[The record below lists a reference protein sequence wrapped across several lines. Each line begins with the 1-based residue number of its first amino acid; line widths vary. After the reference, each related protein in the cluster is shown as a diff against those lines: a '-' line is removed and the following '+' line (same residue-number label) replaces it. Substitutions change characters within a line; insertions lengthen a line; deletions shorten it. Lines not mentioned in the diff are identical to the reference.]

1 MKKII
6 FFLLLCMQFAVQA
19 DVIDRNIAKST
30 ACTFLRSECEETCL
44 PADSDIQ
51 PNLYIFNSCDSTG
64 FVILSADDCA
74 QGILAFSFN
83 SYFDADK
90 IPDNCRAL
98 LKRYSIDIKRAAKRK
113 IRSKFRAPAT
123 NTKGM
128 RLVTPEWNQS
138 SFPYNALT
146 PANTHAGCVPA
157 AMGIVMGAWRWPV
170 TGKGNSAH
178 SGTVVDGD
186 MQLPYSFNLDH
197 GINFNL
203 DRLPYKHIHG
213 KTSLEDEESLARL
226 MLHLG
231 VSVQAKYSPGGT
243 SAYTRDACTALIDHF
258 KFDPGA
264 VYDFYLISG
273 TTDYGSILRREINEK
288 RPVICAIPGHAI
300 VCDGVWDN
308 YFHFNF
314 GWGGLS
320 NGYYLLSPSANDSDS
335 GGLFIDELVYGLRPD
350 ISCSDY
356 TPRSVEVV
364 YDEAPSESEK
374 PEDITISDKYSP
386 VELCSDGGKWT
397 GIASPFDSYPKG
409 SNARIYVSGLKLTG
423 RFDGSTETLDKTS
436 WQSFN
441 IAIGVVDKDE
451 NIRAV
456 YPHYSSVQV
465 NYNFTT
471 SGIYTLELSPN
482 IEITPAD
489 KIVVLMRRNSDS
501 DWKIVKGVSDVSSE
515 LKTTQPSSEYLPFS
529 LKYNSTDFRINK
541 PWGQL
546 ENKVVKGQRYTLY
559 VYPLKQMSSID
570 VKVNGK
576 STDFMI
582 TNTDSDDTYYTII
595 EDLIDHENFNITID
609 ALSGS
614 QTDITVNLT
623 EPGTLA
629 EKLGGHEGQIRSL
642 TITGKMN
649 AIDMRH
655 ISTDLFPMLNTLN
668 LSDAEITDCL
678 SIFPSG
684 TIIEEMLYRHDNIEE
699 VKLPRTLTQIMDRAF
714 YSCWQ
719 LKRISIP
726 EGVSYI
732 PNQAFGS
739 NAYEEVTNYST
750 KPQSINEY
758 FVDRLNSNSTLLVPY
773 GSKAAYESHPLWSR
787 FSTIKE
793 FDPSGIPNIPID
805 DTNRSI
811 NVYFTSEG
819 HLTIDGIDRAV
830 PVKIYDFTGKAIW
843 SGSSD
848 NVSTVSL
855 HGACIVLVEG
865 RAFKIMH

>member
-6 FFLLLCMQFAVQA
+6 FFLLLCVQFAIQA

-30 ACTFLRSECEETCL
+30 ACAFLRSECEETCL
-44 PADSDIQ
+44 ATDSGIQ
-51 PNLYIFNSCDSTG
+51 PDFYIFNSCDSTG

-74 QGILAFSFN
+74 QGVLAFSFN
-83 SYFDADK
+83 SYFDTDK

-98 LKRYSIDIKRAAKRK
+98 LKRYSIDIKRASKRK

-123 NTKGM
+123 DTKGM

-138 SFPYNALT
+138 PFPYNALT
-146 PANTHAGCVPA
+146 PANTPAGCVPA
-157 AMGIVMGAWRWPV
+157 AMGIIMGAWRWPV
-170 TGKGNSAH
+170 TGKGNSTH
-178 SGTVVDGD
+178 SGAFVDGD

-203 DRLPYKHIHG
+203 DRLPYKHIPG
-213 KTSLEDEESLARL
+213 KTSPEDEESLAKL
-226 MLHLG
+226 MFHLS
-231 VSVQAKYSPGGT
+231 VSVQAKYATDGS
-243 SAYTRDACTALIDHF
+243 SAYARDARNALIDHF
-258 KFDPGA
+258 KFDSGA
-264 VYDFYLISG
+264 VYDFYRASG
-273 TTDYGSILRREINEK
+273 TTDYGSILRQEINEK
-288 RPVICAIPGHAI
+288 RPVICALPGHAL

-314 GWGGLS
+314 GWGGSS
-320 NGYYLLSPSANDSDS
+320 NGYYLLSPSTNDSSIDE
-335 GGLFIDELVYGLRPD
+335 GLFIEELVYGLRPD

-364 YDEAPSESEK
+364 YDEAPSEPEK
-374 PEDITISDKYSP
+374 PEVITISDKYSP

-409 SNARIYVSGLKLTG
+409 SSTNVYVSGLKLTG
-423 RFDGSTETLDKTS
+423 RFNGSTETLDKTS

-441 IAIGVVDKDE
+441 IAIGIVDKDE

-471 SGIYTLELSPN
+471 SYVYVLELSPD
-482 IEITPAD
+482 IETTPAD
-489 KIVVLMRRNSDS
+489 KIMVLMKRNSENE
-501 DWKIVKGVSDVSSE
+501 WKIVKGGSDVLSE

-529 LKYNSTDFRINK
+529 LKYNSSDLRISK
-541 PWGQL
+541 PWRQL
-546 ENKVVKGQRYTLY
+546 ENKVVKGQSYTFY
-559 VYPLKQMSSID
+559 VYPLKQISSID
-570 VKVNGK
+570 VKINGK
-576 STDFMI
+576 STDFSI
-582 TNTDSDDTYYTII
+582 NTDSDGIYYTVTQ
-595 EDLIDHENFNITID
+595 DLIDKESFNITVE
-609 ALSGS
+609 ALSKS
-614 QTDITVNLT
+614 QTDVIVNLT

-629 EKLGGHEGQIRSL
+629 EKLDGHESQIRKL
-642 TITGKMN
+642 TVTGKMN

-655 ISTDLFPMLNTLN
+655 ISADLFPMLNTLN
-668 LSDAEITDCL
+668 LSEAEITDYL

-684 TIIEEMLYRHDNIEE
+684 SIIEEMLYHHDKIEE
-699 VKLPRTLTQIMDRAF
+699 VKLPRTLTRIMNRAF
-714 YSCWQ
+714 YSCWR
-719 LKRISIP
+719 LKRITIP
-726 EGVSYI
+726 EGISYI

-811 NVYFTSEG
+811 SVYFTSEG
-819 HLTIDGIDRAV
+819 HLAIGGIDRAV